1 MFGESIQ
8 ILNGECSDSMEK
20 LSTLCVDNLQIYVQK
35 AYKQT
40 SGFFTF
46 FYMKFMGK
54 EFLMANRKGG
64 KGSDLFDT

>member
-1 MFGESIQ
+1 
-8 ILNGECSDSMEK
+8 MEK
-20 LSTLCVDNLQIYVQK
+20 LSTLYVDNLQIYVQK

-46 FYMKFMGK
+46 FCMKFMGK

>member
-1 MFGESIQ
+1 
-8 ILNGECSDSMEK
+8 MEK
-20 LSTLCVDNLQIYVQK
+20 LSTLYVDNLQIYVQK

-46 FYMKFMGK
+46 FCMKFMDK